1 MEKRWI
7 PKNTANPDEVA
18 ALRHAV
24 KLSEVTA
31 RILVRL
37 GLKSHQDVIQFFKP
51 QLDQLHDPFL
61 MRDMDKAVNRVT
73 EAIHAKQKIMV
84 YGDYD
89 VDGTTAVSLMLGFLQ
104 KLGADCFPYIP
115 DRYEEGYG
123 FSFKGVDEAVLQG
136 VSLII
141 TLDCGIKD
149 GAKIDRAQSHGID
162 VIVCDHHQPEELPRA
177 FAVLNP
183 KRADCPYPYKGL
195 SGCGVGF
202 KLISAMCEQSFQG
215 VSYYEFLDLVTI
227 AIGADIVPLTG
238 ENRVLAFHGLQRMA
252 QSKRPGIQALLNSA
266 GHHDK
271 PIGITEAVFLLAPR
285 INAAGRIFSG
295 RRAVELLMTT
305 TPEEAEQVASA
316 IEENNKTRKT
326 LDKSIT
332 AEAIQLVRE
341 DAASENRYGIV
352 VAHSDWHKGV
362 VGIVAARLV
371 ETFYKPSIVLAEK
384 DGVLSGSARS
394 IPGIDL
400 YEVLQ
405 SCEHCLTQFGGHTM
419 AAGLSLPAENLTTFQ
434 QAFSDAIGER
444 LHYQFPVPCL
454 EYDEELPIG
463 DISAGL
469 FNILQQMEPFGPEN
483 MRPVFL
489 AKKVISGPNTKVIGG
504 DRNHLRV
511 HLMDENNR
519 DKSAEGVAFFQARW
533 YEALSSGA
541 SVDILYS
548 LEENNWNGRKN
559 IQLQVKDIR
568 LHESV

>member
-1 MEKRWI
+1 MLCDFMASTKRFQTFLCMVEKRWI
-7 PKNTANPDEVA
+7 PKNIADPDEVS
-18 ALRHAV
+18 ALRNEV
-24 KLSEVTA
+24 NLSETTA
-31 RILVRL
+31 RLLVRL
-37 GLKSHQDVIQFFKP
+37 GLKSQQDVVQFFNP

-61 MRDMDKAVNRVT
+61 MRDMDKAVNRVI
-73 EAIHAKQKIMV
+73 EALHSKQKIMV

-104 KLGADCFPYIP
+104 KMEADCFPYIP

-123 FSFKGVDEAVLQG
+123 FSFKGVEEAVRQG

-149 GAKIDRAQSHGID
+149 GAKIDHAQAEGID
-162 VIVCDHHQPEELPRA
+162 VIVCDHHQPEELPLA

-183 KRADCPYPYKGL
+183 KRNDCLYPYKGL

-202 KLISAMCEQSFQG
+202 KLICAICDQLSIPRELA
-215 VSYYEFLDLVTI
+215 YAYLDLVTI
-227 AIGADIVPLTG
+227 AIGADIVPMTG
-238 ENRVLAFHGLQRMA
+238 ENRVLAFHGLA
-252 QSKRPGIQALLNSA
+252 QLAQHRRPGIEALLNSA
-266 GHHDK
+266 RHIDK

-305 TPEEAEQVASA
+305 TAEEAESVAAA
-316 IEENNKTRKT
+316 IEENNRTRKA

-332 AEAIQLVRE
+332 AEAIEMVRGHAE
-341 DAASENRYGIV
+341 SDSRFGVV
-352 VAHSDWHKGV
+352 VAHATWHKGV

-371 ETFYKPSIVLAEK
+371 EAFYKPSIVLVEK

-400 YEVLQ
+400 YDILQ
-405 SCEHCLTQFGGHTM
+405 SCEHCLSQFGGHTM
-419 AAGLSLPAENLTTFQ
+419 AAGLSLPSENLGAFQ

-444 LHYQFPVPCL
+444 LNHEFPVPFL
-454 EYDEELPIG
+454 EYDEELPIALVQT
-463 DISAGL
+463 SL
-469 FNILQQMEPFGPEN
+469 FHVLQQMEPFGPEN

-489 AKKVISGPNTKVIGG
+489 AKNVISGRNTKIIGG
-504 DRNHLRV
+504 DRSHLRV

-519 DKSAEGVAFFQARW
+519 EKSMEGVAFFQAGW
-533 YEALSSGA
+533 YETLS
-541 SVDILYS
+541 
-548 LEENNWNGRKN
+548 
-559 IQLQVKDIR
+559 
-568 LHESV
+568 